1 MPRRPRSVGRPM
13 LDLLAAA
20 AALFLAAGALIRLGV
35 AIDAA
40 RDPYNVEGE

>member
-1 MPRRPRSVGRPM
+1 M
-13 LDLLAAA
+13 LDLLAAGL
-20 AALFLAAGALIRLGV
+20 LFLAAGALIRLGV

>member
-1 MPRRPRSVGRPM
+1 M

>member
-1 MPRRPRSVGRPM
+1 M
-13 LDLLAAA
+13 LDLLATA
-20 AALFLAAGALIRLGV
+20 AALFRLGV